1 MVPPNTSPTGAV
13 EEGASIASK
22 IGDAFNSVKNL
33 GPSRLAG
40 AAVMIYSTYK
50 MGQKLSDFYGGA
62 NTEYW
67 QNRGWMLP
75 RQFAGNF
82 LPKGEFG
89 DYNTA
94 EDGTTVSGASAFIDF
109 GKKEV
114 VWTDA
119 SGQTSVRESLDE
131 FVERT
136 DRLWMPVDMFQK
148 LAGGHASPMSK
159 SEVKNAFGLS
169 FNPSYVMIEGD
180 GKSGEQIVGGVQSG
194 GGVMFAGSVNKSGR
208 FKNSKFVTT
217 TDVSNMSSEG

>member
-1 MVPPNTSPTGAV
+1 VGSTTSTTGTV
-13 EEGASIASK
+13 TEGSSIASQ
-22 IGDAFNSVKNL
+22 IGEGFSAVKGL
-33 GPSRLAG
+33 GPARLAG
-40 AAVMIYSTYK
+40 AAVMIYAFYK
-50 MGQKLSDFYGGA
+50 MGQKLSDFYGGVR
-62 NTEYW
+62 TEYW

-94 EDGTTVSGASAFIDF
+94 EDGTTISGATAFIDF

-114 VWTDA
+114 VWSDA

-136 DRLWMPVDMFQK
+136 DRLWMPIDAFAQ
-148 LAGGHASPMSK
+148 LAGGGYGKVMSK
-159 SEVKNAFGLS
+159 SEIKKEFGLS

-180 GKSGEQIVGGVQSG
+180 GTTGEQIVGGVKSG
-194 GGVMFAGSVNKSGR
+194 GGVMFAGSVNKSGT